1 MSRDSTVEL
10 KRRRLKSNKWLEI
23 SIRSVAKK
31 LLDEKLSY
39 ILKVAPDKVEEAKA
53 AEEDFKSL
61 SEGAKLFDKLV
72 NMKVEI
78 EKLKTATEDTLDKAS
93 RADAA
98 EYAVEGELGRCQL
111 RKLSIKFWRKP
122 GHALNDR
129 DNKT

>member
-53 AEEDFKSL
+53 AEAQLEHT
-61 SEGAKLFDKLV
+61 E
-72 NMKVEI
+72 KVRGTQEEI